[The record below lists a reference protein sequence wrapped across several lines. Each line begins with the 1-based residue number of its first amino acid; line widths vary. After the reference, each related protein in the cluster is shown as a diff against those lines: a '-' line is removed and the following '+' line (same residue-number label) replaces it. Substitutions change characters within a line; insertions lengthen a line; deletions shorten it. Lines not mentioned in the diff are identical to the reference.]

1 MRYHNLIFE
10 NNYINDL
17 KDEIVNLLTISS
29 SIGIN
34 NVKTILLVRD
44 LVGMGY
50 EVNKQTILDILNE
63 IDIVTSADSN
73 IINISTFQSDDEFG
87 DIPDFE
93 QDDGA
98 FGGFEDEEEESFVDD
113 SATEKSLRDITQ

>member
-10 NNYINDL
+10 NGYIENL
-17 KDEIVNLLTISS
+17 KDEIINLLTISS

-34 NVKTILLVRD
+34 DVKTSLLVRD
-44 LVGMGY
+44 LMGMGY

-63 IDIVTSADSN
+63 IDIVTSADSDV
-73 IINISTFQSDDEFG
+73 INISTFQSDEEIA

-93 QDDGA
+93 QDDAA
-98 FGGFEDEEEESFVDD
+98 FGGFEDDEEENAVDD
-113 SATEKSLRDITQ
+113 SATEKSLRDIKQ

>member
-10 NNYINDL
+10 NGYIENL
-17 KDEIVNLLTISS
+17 KDEIINLLTISS

-34 NVKTILLVRD
+34 DVKTSLLVRD

-63 IDIVTSADSN
+63 IDIVTSADSDV
-73 IINISTFQSDDEFG
+73 INISTFQSDEEIA

-93 QDDGA
+93 QDDAA
-98 FGGFEDEEEESFVDD
+98 FGGFEDDEEENAVDD
-113 SATEKSLRDITQ
+113 SATEKSLRDIKQ